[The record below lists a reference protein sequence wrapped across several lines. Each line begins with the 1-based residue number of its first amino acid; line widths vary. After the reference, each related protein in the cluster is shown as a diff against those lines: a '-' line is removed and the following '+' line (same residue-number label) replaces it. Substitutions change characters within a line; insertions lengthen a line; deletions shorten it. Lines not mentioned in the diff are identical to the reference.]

1 MIAPIRVWAP
11 HAQSLSVVCSTELTA
26 MTRASNGWWEGPALA
41 HGADYAFMVDGQ
53 GPYPDPRSAWQ
64 PDGVHKPSRV
74 FDASRH
80 AWTDAAWRGKDIRGA
95 VIYELHVGTFTP
107 GGTLDDAIDRL
118 AHLASLGIDV
128 VELMPLAPFPGNRGW
143 GYDGVSL
150 FGVHEAYGG
159 PAALQRFVDAA
170 HSHGIAVCLDVVYNH
185 LGPDGNYLSKFGPYF
200 TDAHHTPWGWAVNLD
215 GQNSSGMR
223 QFIID
228 NALRWLSD
236 FHIDA
241 LRLDAIH
248 ALIDNSETHVLAELS
263 NAVAAL
269 SRERGVP
276 LSLIAESDLNDDI
289 VVRSTS
295 NGGLGMTAQWADDVH
310 HALHAYLTGERHGY
324 YVDFGSVETLDKALR
339 HVFVHDGTW
348 STFRQ
353 KHWGAP
359 LSAGVSRDQFVVF
372 ASNHDQIGNR
382 ALGDRPSVSLSRGAQ
397 AAGLAVIL
405 LGPFTPQ
412 LFMGEEIGSKSPF
425 QFFTDHAEPLGAA
438 VTQGR
443 THEFA
448 GHGWEQIYGG
458 DVEVP
463 DPQALATFERSRVEW
478 DKPDPEIERWV
489 KELINLRRGMSSQDA
504 HARSAPSAREI
515 SPRQLIVDGPVTIYA
530 NLSDSPMPLPGTP
543 VGVFGTI
550 LHLESQPHAAPDS
563 VALCETPGA
572 SHVQ

>member
-1 MIAPIRVWAP
+1 M
-11 HAQSLSVVCSTELTA
+11 
-26 MTRASNGWWEGPALA
+26 
-41 HGADYAFMVDGQ
+41 
-53 GPYPDPRSAWQ
+53 
-64 PDGVHKPSRV
+64 
-74 FDASRH
+74 
-80 AWTDAAWRGKDIRGA
+80 
-95 VIYELHVGTFTP
+95 
-107 GGTLDDAIDRL
+107 
-118 AHLASLGIDV
+118 
-128 VELMPLAPFPGNRGW
+128 
-143 GYDGVSL
+143 
-150 FGVHEAYGG
+150 
-159 PAALQRFVDAA
+159 
-170 HSHGIAVCLDVVYNH
+170 
-185 LGPDGNYLSKFGPYF
+185 
-200 TDAHHTPWGWAVNLD
+200 
-215 GQNSSGMR
+215 
-223 QFIID
+223 
-228 NALRWLSD
+228 
-236 FHIDA
+236 
-241 LRLDAIH
+241 
-248 ALIDNSETHVLAELS
+248 
-263 NAVAAL
+263 
-269 SRERGVP
+269 
-276 LSLIAESDLNDDI
+276 
-289 VVRSTS
+289 
-295 NGGLGMTAQWADDVH
+295 
-310 HALHAYLTGERHGY
+310 
-324 YVDFGSVETLDKALR
+324 
-339 HVFVHDGTW
+339 
-348 STFRQ
+348 
-353 KHWGAP
+353 
-359 LSAGVSRDQFVVF
+359 
-372 ASNHDQIGNR
+372 
-382 ALGDRPSVSLSRGAQ
+382 SLSRGAQ

>member
-348 STFRQ
+348 STFR
-353 KHWGAP
+353 
-359 LSAGVSRDQFVVF
+359 
-372 ASNHDQIGNR
+372 
-382 ALGDRPSVSLSRGAQ
+382 
-397 AAGLAVIL
+397 
-405 LGPFTPQ
+405 
-412 LFMGEEIGSKSPF
+412 
-425 QFFTDHAEPLGAA
+425 
-438 VTQGR
+438 
-443 THEFA
+443 
-448 GHGWEQIYGG
+448 
-458 DVEVP
+458 
-463 DPQALATFERSRVEW
+463 
-478 DKPDPEIERWV
+478 
-489 KELINLRRGMSSQDA
+489 
-504 HARSAPSAREI
+504 
-515 SPRQLIVDGPVTIYA
+515 
-530 NLSDSPMPLPGTP
+530 
-543 VGVFGTI
+543 
-550 LHLESQPHAAPDS
+550 
-563 VALCETPGA
+563 
-572 SHVQ
+572 